1 MSGVEMAD
9 ELVNRA
15 TWKIPNALAL
25 VGSRAGDERNA
36 MTTSWITQLSMEPVL
51 VGIGVDNTAVTHR
64 LITDGDSFT
73 VNLWDAS
80 NTRPFV
86 KFSKPAAYEAVASDG
101 SQGTGTLNG
110 WAVYEAA
117 TGAPV
122 FVDAAAWMDC
132 EVRHSVNLGTHTLFM
147 GEIVA
152 AGINDDEVQIASM
165 SDTRMKYGGV
175 KRH

>member
-1 MSGVEMAD
+1 MNDTSLPD
-9 ELVNRA
+9 ELANRV

-36 MTTSWITQLSMEPVL
+36 MTTSWITQLSMEPVII
-51 VGIGVDNTAVTHR
+51 GIGVDNSAVTHR
-64 LITDGDSFT
+64 LITDGGSFT
-73 VNLWDAS
+73 VNLWDAA

-86 KFSKPAAYEAVASDG
+86 KFSKPASYEAVTDG
-101 SQGTGTLNG
+101 QPGATGTLNG
-110 WAVYEAA
+110 WSVHEAA

-122 FVDAAAWMDC
+122 FADAAAWMDC

-147 GEIVA
+147 GELVA
-152 AGINDDEVQIASM
+152 AAINDDEVQIASM

>member
-1 MSGVEMAD
+1 MTVDD
-9 ELVNRA
+9 ELLNRV

-25 VGSRAGDERNA
+25 VGSRSGEERNG

-51 VGIGVDNTAVTHR
+51 IGIGVDNDAVTHR
-64 LITDGDSFT
+64 LIEESGCFT
-73 VNLWDAS
+73 VNLWDAE

-86 KFSKPAAYEAVASDG
+86 KFSKPATYAEGPDG
-101 SQGTGTLNG
+101 ATLNDRP
-110 WAVYEAA
+110 VTTAA

-122 FVDAAAWMDC
+122 FREAIAWMDC
-132 EVRHSVNLGTHTLFM
+132 EVRHAHDLGTHTLFI

-152 AGINDDEVQIASM
+152 ASIEDDEARAASM
-165 SDTRMKYGGV
+165 ADTRMKYGGV

>member
-1 MSGVEMAD
+1 MSETTLSD
-9 ELVNRA
+9 ELVNRV

-36 MTTSWITQLSMEPVL
+36 MTTSWITQLSMEPVII
-51 VGIGVDNTAVTHR
+51 GIGVENTAVTHR
-64 LITDGDSFT
+64 LITDGGSFT
-73 VNLWDAS
+73 VNLWDAE

-86 KFSKPAAYEAVASDG
+86 KFSKPAAYEAAAG
-101 SQGTGTLNG
+101 GEGAGTLNG
-110 WAVYEAA
+110 WSVYEAA

-122 FVDAAAWMDC
+122 FVYSAAWMDC

-147 GEIVA
+147 GELVA
-152 AGINDDEVQIASM
+152 AGINNDEVRLASM

>member
-1 MSGVEMAD
+1 MTAAELPD
-9 ELVNRA
+9 ELINRV

-36 MTTSWITQLSMEPVL
+36 MTTSWITQLSMEPVII
-51 VGIGVDNTAVTHR
+51 GIGVENTAVTHR
-64 LITDGDSFT
+64 LITDGGSFT
-73 VNLWDAS
+73 VNLWDAE

-86 KFSKPAAYEAVASDG
+86 KFSKPAVYEAIADG
-101 SQGTGTLNG
+101 TGTGTLNG
-110 WAVYEAA
+110 WSVYEAA

-147 GEIVA
+147 GELVA
-152 AGINDDEVQIASM
+152 AGINDDDVRLASM

>member
-1 MSGVEMAD
+1 MSTADLPD
-9 ELVNRA
+9 ELVNRV

-36 MTTSWITQLSMEPVL
+36 MTTSWITQLSMEPVII
-51 VGIGVDNTAVTHR
+51 GISVENTAVTHR
-64 LITDGDSFT
+64 LISAGGSFS
-73 VNLWDAS
+73 VNLWDAE

-86 KFSKPAAYEAVASDG
+86 KFSKPAAYEAGGDG
-101 SQGTGTLNG
+101 GPATGTLNG
-110 WAVYEAA
+110 WSTYEAT

-132 EVRHSVNLGTHTLFM
+132 EVRHSVDLGTHSLFM
-147 GEIVA
+147 GELVA
-152 AGINDDEVQIASM
+152 AGINNDEVRLASM